1 MIAILMMLL
10 ACGDDSQNEITVQ
23 EKTTIQEM
31 SIAGSPTIIVYSGRG
46 EALVGELF
54 TQIEEELK
62 VNIEVQ
68 YGSTPEMVT
77 RLLTEADQSPADIIF
92 AQDSG
97 HLGALTKQDRLE
109 TLSPSILDD
118 VDSRFQAKDGTWIGT
133 SGRLRVLVYDSKKY
147 TVDQLPTSLK
157 DLADPKWK
165 GVLGWAPGN
174 GSFQAH
180 VSALR
185 HLWGEVETKE
195 WLEGVIA
202 NEPKRFPKN
211 SPQVKAVNDGG
222 LGIGLVNHYY
232 LHRLDPNGRTA
243 VNYSFPDVDGGNI
256 LMLAGVGVR
265 KGSPNKKAAEQV
277 IEYLVSVEGQSHFTM
292 NNFEYPTRPNVPT
305 NPDVP
310 DINIENLTHVPQ
322 EHLAD
327 VGPTRT
333 LLKDLSLQ

>member
-1 MIAILMMLL
+1 MIAVMTMLFACSNDIEKQTIDQKEILKDEAILE
-10 ACGDDSQNEITVQ
+10 QN
-23 EKTTIQEM
+23 TIV
-31 SIAGSPTIIVYSGRG
+31 VYSGRG

-54 TQIEEELK
+54 EKIEDELK
-62 VNIEVQ
+62 LDIEVQ

-77 RLLTEADQSPADIIF
+77 RLLTEASQSPADIIF

-97 HLGALTKQDRLE
+97 HLGALTKQGRLA
-109 TLSPSILDD
+109 TLSPSLLEN

-133 SGRLRVLVYDSKKY
+133 SGRLRVLVYDSAKY
-147 TVDQLPTSLK
+147 TEDQLPTSLK

-165 GVLGWAPGN
+165 GALGWAPGN

-185 HLWGEVETKE
+185 HLWGETETKE

-211 SPQVKAVNDGG
+211 SPQVKAANDGE
-222 LGIGLVNHYY
+222 LGIGWVNHYY

-265 KGSPNKKAAEQV
+265 KDSPNTEAAEKI
-277 IEYLVSVEGQSHFTM
+277 IEYLVSIEGQSHFTM
-292 NNFEYPTRPNVPT
+292 NNFEYPTRPNVQT
-305 NPDVP
+305 HPDVP
-310 DINIENLTHVPQ
+310 DMNIETILHVPQ